1 MAKLCECSLVD
12 VQGFLWRLLQSSFSS
27 AGRGFGGLPRGRRNL
42 DRPRLGIKDSLSTP
56 PKISD
61 FVKGHPYEKSAIL
74 INFHGFAL
82 NRVILILFTV
92 MIIEKILLF

>member
-1 MAKLCECSLVD
+1 MYDLNLPNFK
-12 VQGFLWRLLQSSFSS
+12 SF
-27 AGRGFGGLPRGRRNL
+27 
-42 DRPRLGIKDSLSTP
+42 
-56 PKISD
+56 KISD

-74 INFHGFAL
+74 MYFHGPAL